1 MESFSGNSGSR
12 WTSDHNGIDL
22 LLSVALGF
30 EKGSIVSLPVF
41 IDSTSFDHDSYR
53 RSIQYHPFGLLSIL
67 TLESRNTLHIS
78 IKGNDSIISFLDRLI
93 LSSDVYLYCLASNK
107 QDCPSHF
114 QVIQVNI
121 IKRIDSRV
129 LRRYD
134 HEQSQCYIVL

>member
-1 MESFSGNSGSR
+1 MDKWSQWNRFVVISSTGIREGFYCFI
-12 WTSDHNGIDL
+12 TSIYRFYFL
-22 LLSVALGF
+22 W
-30 EKGSIVSLPVF
+30 
-41 IDSTSFDHDSYR
+41 HDSYR

-134 HEQSQCYIVL
+134 HEQSQCYIVLWTIRWYQVV